1 MRMKIFVVGIF
12 GAIVMKASG
21 VMFQIK
27 RCGRDLKTGDF
38 CMVPY
43 CNGTCYDDV
52 CICPWQKKPFPLPAV
67 ATTTT
72 TSETAPSES
81 WTATSLTPPRTPK
94 PSTETVPMTTRSGG
108 PWTHSATY
116 ENVTA
121 MLPTE
126 TSMLYESTTVMHIE
140 TTSTAATSLSP
151 QRTPNPPTKTSSVTP
166 NSSGPRPQSVTYQ
179 NVTHML
185 QTGTSRMSQG
195 TTVKQSGTVSSMTTP
210 LKPQATPNQ
219 ATVTSPM
226 TSNSTG
232 HWPQSATYEN
242 ATHMFHTGTSIV
254 SQGTTVEQ
262 LGTMSSTATTLTPQR
277 TPNPSTETVPTTSNS
292 TGHWPPSVT
301 YENATHML
309 PTGTSIVPLGTTAKH
324 FWTVSSMLTSLTPQR
339 TRNPSTETVPMTS
352 HSRGSSPKPV
362 TFVSTTHVLPPET
375 SRVSEGTT
383 KNPFGPEMT
392 TMCQHNKK
400 HYHWK
405 CHGTTVPP
413 KGPGFIFG
421 YV

>member
-1 MRMKIFVVGIF
+1 MRMKIFVVCIF

-21 VMFQIK
+21 FMFQIK

-72 TSETAPSES
+72 TSETAPSEI

-94 PSTETVPMTTRSGG
+94 PSTEMVPMATRSGR
-108 PWTHSATY
+108 PWPHSATY
-116 ENVTA
+116 ENVKG
-121 MLPTE
+121 MLPTG
-126 TSMLYESTTVMHIE
+126 TSRLYESTTVKQFG
-140 TTSTAATSLSP
+140 TRSTAATSLTP
-151 QRTPNPPTKTSSVTP
+151 QRTPNPPTKTSPATP
-166 NSSGPRPQSVTYQ
+166 NSTGPWLQSVTYQ

-185 QTGTSRMSQG
+185 QTGTSRMPQG

-210 LKPQATPNQ
+210 LTPQPTPNQ
-219 ATVTSPM
+219 VTVTSPV

-232 HWPQSATYEN
+232 HWPQSVTYEN
-242 ATHMFHTGTSIV
+242 STHMFHTGTSRA

-262 LGTMSSTATTLTPQR
+262 FGTASSTATSLTPQRMPNPSTKKVPMTSNSTRHWPPSVTYDNATHMLPIGTSRVPLGTSAKHFETVSSMATSLTPQR
-277 TPNPSTETVPTTSNS
+277 TPNPSTE
-292 TGHWPPSVT
+292 
-301 YENATHML
+301 M
-309 PTGTSIVPLGTTAKH
+309 
-324 FWTVSSMLTSLTPQR
+324 
-339 TRNPSTETVPMTS
+339 VPMTS

-362 TFVSTTHVLPPET
+362 TFVSTTHVLPPEK

-383 KNPFGPEMT
+383 KEPFGPEMT
-392 TMCQHNKK
+392 TVCQHNEK

-413 KGPGFIFG
+413 KGPGFLFG